1 MSDECIAVFTVE
13 SPHRIL
19 HQGGSRAWAL
29 ASNRA
34 RKCCY
39 LVCVQNLY
47 HPDRD
52 FSEASEPHGAVFLVG
67 KISDVIPDSTLG
79 DRWRI
84 CISEYAL
91 HTVMNAWKGWR
102 NPVRYTTLRE
112 MGIDLEALT
121 FRSVSD
127 GQRDLSI
134 TAGQQAPTVAT
145 KKQDDEPIAPL
156 SIAQAKAG
164 LAAYYGISQEAIEIV
179 IRG

>member
-19 HQGGSRAWAL
+19 QQGGSRAWAL
-29 ASNRA
+29 ASSRA
-34 RKCCY
+34 RKCRY

-47 HPDRD
+47 HPGRD
-52 FSEASEPHGAVFLVG
+52 FSDAFEPHGAVFLVG
-67 KISDVIPDSTLG
+67 KISDVIPDLLSN
-79 DRWRI
+79 DRWQI

-134 TAGQQAPTVAT
+134 TTDQLAPTVAPR
-145 KKQDDEPIAPL
+145 KQDDGPIAPL

-164 LAAYYGISQEAIEIV
+164 LAAYYGVSQEAIEIV